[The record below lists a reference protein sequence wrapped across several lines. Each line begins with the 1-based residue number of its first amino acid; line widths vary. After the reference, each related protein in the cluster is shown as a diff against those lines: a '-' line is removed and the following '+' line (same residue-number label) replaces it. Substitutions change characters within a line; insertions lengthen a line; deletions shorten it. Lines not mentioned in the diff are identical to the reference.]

1 MLGWNYNDSMKRIGH
16 RLDNMGRIDVE
27 KLIRKADLET
37 LLRETHCHEI
47 HGAHISVFYRKSW

>member
-1 MLGWNYNDSMKRIGH
+1 MKRIGH